1 MAFVE
6 QDVVVSSALIDCG
19 SKDFVIA
26 ASIVVV
32 DPLLA
37 LAATAASIRG
47 GKQGLVRVL
56 RILGELASGRIR
68 LTALIGIGCGDRV
81 VGSQRAVAH
90 LMVLLS
96 LPL

>member
-37 LAATAASIRG
+37 LAAAASIRG
-47 GKQGLVRVL
+47 GKQGRVRVL

-81 VGSQRAVAH
+81 VGSQCAVAH